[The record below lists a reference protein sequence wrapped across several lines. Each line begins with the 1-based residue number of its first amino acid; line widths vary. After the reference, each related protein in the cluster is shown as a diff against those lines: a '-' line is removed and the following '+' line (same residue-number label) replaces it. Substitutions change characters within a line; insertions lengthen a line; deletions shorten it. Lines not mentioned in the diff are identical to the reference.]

1 MPIIV
6 VAINHL
12 RVSDIS
18 RQNLMEAVR
27 ATGDTYHAI
36 GKLFE
41 EQPKLDWEPL
51 GDVLHLYKGII
62 SSFPDILTVHKVSEM
77 KSHILLQQLSWTIM

>member
-1 MPIIV
+1 L
-6 VAINHL
+6 H
-12 RVSDIS
+12 VSES
-18 RQNLMEAVR
+18 ARRNLTDAVR
-27 ATGDTYHAI
+27 VTGNTYHEI
-36 GKLFE
+36 GKFFE

-77 KSHILLQQLSWTIM
+77 CFHFILLQQLT

>member
-1 MPIIV
+1 LYVPDS
-6 VAINHL
+6 ARRSL
-12 RVSDIS
+12 T
-18 RQNLMEAVR
+18 EAVR
-27 ATGDTYHAI
+27 VTGDTYHEI

-62 SSFPDILTVHKVSEM
+62 SSFPDILTVHKVS
-77 KSHILLQQLSWTIM
+77 KIYYFVTVAYLLLTM

>member
-1 MPIIV
+1 V
-6 VAINHL
+6 VAYNHL
-12 RVSDIS
+12 YVSES
-18 RQNLMEAVR
+18 ARQNLTEAVR
-27 ATGDTYHAI
+27 VTGNTYHEI

-51 GDVLHLYKGII
+51 ADVLHLYKGII

-77 KSHILLQQLSWTIM
+77 YSHFIF